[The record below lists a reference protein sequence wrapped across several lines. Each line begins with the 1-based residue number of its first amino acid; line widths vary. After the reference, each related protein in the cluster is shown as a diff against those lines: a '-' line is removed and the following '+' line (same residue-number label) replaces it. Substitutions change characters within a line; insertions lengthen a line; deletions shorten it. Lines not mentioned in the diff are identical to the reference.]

1 MKQEQILINAL
12 GQSKSASQF
21 KKICREQ
28 PGPEKLVDL
37 LCRCCSWDKS
47 KRPRFDRIVD
57 ELSTLDGS
65 SHVESHPTSLINSAE
80 PKPKPKPNPNPNPNP
95 KAKRSET
102 PRGTLSLPLAETD
115 LFSHDPFYVEEPT
128 SLTDAMERM
137 LLGDNAKKRQRRL
150 EVALNELVNK
160 DQRFY
165 DPKNQRVVF
174 RGPGGGYYYMNNNG
188 KKSYLDKNKFDEKM
202 LIPQ

>member
-1 MKQEQILINAL
+1 MKQEQILISAL
-12 GQSKSASQF
+12 GQSKNSSQF

-37 LCRCCSWDKS
+37 LCRCCAWDKS

-65 SHVESHPTSLINSAE
+65 SHVESPPTPLINSAE
-80 PKPKPKPNPNPNPNP
+80 PKRKPKPNP

-102 PRGTLSLPLAETD
+102 PRGTLSLPVEEMN
-115 LFSHDPFYVEEPT
+115 LFSHGIFYAEEPT
-128 SLTDAMERM
+128 CLSDKMERM
-137 LLGDNAKKRQRRL
+137 LLVDNAKERQKRL
-150 EVALNELVNK
+150 GIALNEPVNQ

-202 LIPQ
+202 LIPH